1 MNGLI
6 EIALKAGPWLLAVL
20 GLAFGW
26 ARHKQ
31 AQTTQAQARQA
42 VAEANAKVSQNDAIQ
57 AKANADAARIGA
69 DAVKERTNVEND
81 IASGEPG
88 DAARLLRDKWSR
100 D

>member
-1 MNGLI
+1 MTGLI

-20 GLAFGW
+20 GLVFGW

-31 AQTTQAQARQA
+31 AQTTQAQANQKA
-42 VAEANAKVSQNDAIQ
+42 AEADARAAQVDAIN
-57 AKANADAARIGA
+57 AKANEDAARAGS

-81 IASGEPG
+81 IAAGKSG
-88 DAARLLRDKWSR
+88 DAAQRLREQWSR